1 MITGHHPRSPEITRD
16 HRPGLDAGDR
26 APHEWSSGSDGALS
40 DDSGLSWAEPDIDGG
55 DAASAATTEER

>member
-1 MITGHHPRSPEITRD
+1 MITRHHPRSP
-16 HRPGLDAGDR
+16 PGLDAGDR